1 MNLLVD
7 IGNAR
12 IKWALQDGDSWTS
25 GSALVRQNKAFKD
38 LARPAWKDLE
48 TPGRVV
54 VCSVAGGDYDK
65 SVHTWVKRRWK
76 LAPEFLRSTDSQC
89 GVTNAYKEPERLG
102 NDRWAYLLAAH
113 AAYRAPAI
121 IVDCGTAITVDAL
134 AADGRHLGG
143 LIAPGMELMA
153 SSLAT
158 KAPCIEILDH
168 DNHDIALLGS
178 STEVGVTGG
187 VLYTAVSLVD
197 RVFQDL
203 RDELGRSAQLLITG
217 GDAERIAPLLTTK
230 PLVEPE
236 LVLKGLAV
244 FADSTKVE
252 EPAAVVES
260 QDHVEAV
267 GCDS

>member
-25 GSALVRQNKAFKD
+25 GTPLLRQNKAFKD
-38 LARPAWKDLE
+38 LARPAWKELE
-48 TPGRVV
+48 TPQRVV
-54 VCSVAGGDYDK
+54 VSSVAGSEYDK

-76 LAPEFLRSTDSQC
+76 LAPEFLQATDSQC
-89 GVTNAYKEPERLG
+89 GVTNAYKEPTRLG

-113 AAYRAPAI
+113 AAARAPTI
-121 IVDCGTAITVDAL
+121 IVDCGTAITVDAIT
-134 AADGRHLGG
+134 ADGRHLGG

-158 KAPCIEILDH
+158 KAPCIEILDRES
-168 DNHDIALLGS
+168 HDIALLGS

-203 RDELGRSAQLLITG
+203 RDELGRNARLLITG

-230 PLVEPE
+230 PVIEPE

-244 FADSTKVE
+244 FAESTRVE
-252 EPAAVVES
+252 KEPVTTEN
-260 QDHVEAV
+260 QEHVEVV

>member
-12 IKWALQDGDSWTS
+12 IKWALQEGDSWTS
-25 GSALVRQNKAFKD
+25 GSPLVRQNKAFKD
-38 LARPAWKDLE
+38 LARPAWKELE
-48 TPGRVV
+48 TPARVLV
-54 VCSVAGGDYDK
+54 SSVAGGDYDK

-76 LAPEFLRSTDSQC
+76 LAPEFLRSSKAQC

-102 NDRWAYLLAAH
+102 NDRWAYLLAAR
-113 AAYRAPAI
+113 AASRAPTI

-153 SSLAT
+153 SSLT
-158 KAPCIEILDH
+158 SKAPCIEILDRE
-168 DNHDIALLGS
+168 NHDIALLGS

-203 RDELGRSAQLLITG
+203 RSELGNSARLVITG
-217 GDAERIAPLLTTK
+217 GDAERILPLLTAK
-230 PLVEPE
+230 PLLETE
-236 LVLKGLAV
+236 MVLKGLAV
-244 FADSTKVE
+244 FAESTRPEEETVVE
-252 EPAAVVES
+252 EKPIHAEV
-260 QDHVEAV
+260 V

>member
-12 IKWALQDGDSWTS
+12 IKWALQDGESWTS
-25 GSALVRQNKAFKD
+25 GSPLVRQNKAFKD
-38 LARPAWKDLE
+38 LARPAWKELE
-48 TPGRVV
+48 IPERVV
-54 VCSVAGGDYDK
+54 VSSVAGGDYDK
-65 SVHTWVKRRWK
+65 SVHTWIKRRWK
-76 LAPEFLRSTDSQC
+76 LAPEFLHSTDAQC

-102 NDRWAYLLAAH
+102 NDRWACLLAAH
-113 AAYRAPAI
+113 AAYQAPAI

-153 SSLAT
+153 SSLAA
-158 KAPCIEILDH
+158 KAPGIEILDH
-168 DNHDIALLGS
+168 ENHDIALLGS

-187 VLYTAVSLVD
+187 VLYAAVSLVD

-203 RDELGRSAQLLITG
+203 RGELGRNARMLITG
-217 GDAERIAPLLTTK
+217 GDAERIAPLLTTT
-230 PLVEPE
+230 PVLEPG

-244 FADSTKVE
+244 FAESTRVE
-252 EPAAVVES
+252 EESVAVENPDDVE
-260 QDHVEAV
+260 VV